1 MEGDF
6 AICISLYHAFEL
18 LQVHGMRSFYQTV
31 SQFLDGPPSR
41 GRSEVINDVQ
51 FSNMLRRL
59 RGKLEETDSMDS
71 GSGADSRTP
80 LSQMYAHNVGHSFF
94 YSHPKLRKLEE
105 IVLTHFKNDD
115 SSSSP
120 AQTTFSPS
128 GSLQKGSVSQ
138 RDTTRVMIFSQYR
151 ESVKEIAMML
161 SRHSPLVR
169 VMSFVG
175 QASSGKS
182 TKGLTQKEQLQ
193 VSIKMYISLPTCYCI
208 HCNFFEGFYF
218 ARRNCFLSHCL
229 FSRKIFV
236 LGWLTANFTKFT
248 SLKNNCNWY
257 ISTLLTVVILSIGT
271 LLNCGKSIVFTH

>member
-1 MEGDF
+1 
-6 AICISLYHAFEL
+6 
-18 LQVHGMRSFYQTV
+18 MRSFYQTL

-41 GRSEVINDVQ
+41 GRSEVINDAQ
-51 FSNMLRRL
+51 FGSMLRRL
-59 RGKLEETDSMDS
+59 RGKLDETDSLDS
-71 GSGADSRTP
+71 GSGVDSRTP

-115 SSSSP
+115 SGP
-120 AQTTFSPS
+120 VQTTFSPN
-128 GSLQKGSVSQ
+128 GSLQKGGVSP
-138 RDTTRVMIFSQYR
+138 RDATRVMIFSQYR

-193 VSIKMYISLPTCYCI
+193 VNDVCI
-208 HCNFFEGFYF
+208 ACMCIEGYF
-218 ARRNCFLSHCL
+218 D
-229 FSRKIFV
+229 K
-236 LGWLTANFTKFT
+236 K
-248 SLKNNCNWY
+248 LKGC
-257 ISTLLTVVILSIGT
+257 
-271 LLNCGKSIVFTH
+271 